1 LSVGLPVCAVVFGSV
16 APPQGDVA
24 DLRVHLGATDEV
36 SSFECLLQNFDK
48 KYSPGGTYPI
58 NVGVD
63 GSISIG
69 RGANCPLVATI
80 TVEEIKALSDSRSEN
95 YLRVLGRCLGE
106 RLFRRVVTKTYENQK
121 GEAIVKDL
129 IDYFVGLSHVR
140 NSVELVENTDTTYTK
155 LEYENT
161 PVFDIL
167 KFIAKSADLAGVIGF
182 DFRVAP
188 DGKFE
193 FFAKNSKTSSVSLS
207 ERLDISE
214 YRKSIFRKRD
224 KIFVYGAAE
233 KKYPLNGD
241 SWTETLDINNDTIN
255 DWVSGTGTGSVSL
268 ATDRVAVG
276 TYSIK
281 HTTNTSDYYGRLRLI
296 IPSGWQ
302 PNCNRYPTLQFQIN
316 RQSAFSGACTI
327 ILEDNAGRWAARE
340 FNIQADKWVLQ
351 KFNVGKKYASEWQG
365 SDIANFNWEII
376 NEIRWDVHFSG
387 VGTGS
392 FWVDN
397 LFFDSARWSGTYG
410 SGSRELAETDEE
422 LHTDNECLLRAKA
435 LYDYLSSPAEYIR
448 VVSDVIDFGTTPILA
463 ADRIWITLPN
473 ENVDGYYRVI
483 SVEYRLIAETQTL
496 ETTLELGKEPQ
507 LLADY
512 LYALRSKTGS
522 LSRYKIGRI

>member
-1 LSVGLPVCAVVFGSV
+1 VFGSV
-16 APPQGDVA
+16 TPPQGDVV

-69 RGANCPLVATI
+69 RGSNCPLVATV
-80 TVEEIKALSDSRSEN
+80 TVEEFKALSDSLGGN
-95 YLRVLGRCLGE
+95 YLRVLGRCWGE
-106 RLFRRVVTKTYENQK
+106 RLFRPIVTKTYENKK
-121 GEAIVKDL
+121 GEEIVKDV
-129 IDYFVGLSHVR
+129 IDYYVGLSHVR
-140 NSVELVENTDTTYTK
+140 NSVELIENTSTTYTK

-161 PVFDIL
+161 PAFDIL
-167 KFIAKSADLAGVIGF
+167 KFIAKSADYAGTIGY

-193 FFAKNSKTSSVSLS
+193 FFPRNSKTSSVSLS
-207 ERLDISE
+207 ERLEVSE

-224 KIFVYGAAE
+224 EIFVYGAAE
-233 KKYPLNGD
+233 KKYPVSGD
-241 SWTETLDINNDTIN
+241 SWTETLDINNDSIN

-268 ATDRVAVG
+268 DGTVKAVG
-276 TYSIK
+276 SYSIK
-281 HTTNTSDYYGRLRLI
+281 HTTSTADYYGRLRLI

-302 PNCNRYPTLQFQIN
+302 PNCKTYPSLQFQI
-316 RQSAFSGACTI
+316 RRESAFSGQATVT
-327 ILEDNAGRWAARE
+327 LVDNTGKFATHE
-340 FNIQADKWVLQ
+340 FQIAADKWYAQ
-351 KFNVGKKYASEWQG
+351 KFNVGEKYESEWGYVQTG
-365 SDIANFNWEII
+365 FNWETI
-376 NEIRWDVHFSG
+376 NELMWDMHFAG
-387 VGTGS
+387 TGTGS

-397 LFFDSARWSGTYG
+397 LFFNSARWSATYG
-410 SGSRELAETDEE
+410 SGARELAETDEE
-422 LHTDNECLLRAKA
+422 LHSDNECLLRAKA
-435 LYDYLSSPAEYIR
+435 LYDHLSSAAEYIR

-463 ADRIWITLPN
+463 ADRIWVTLPN

-483 SVEYRLIAETQTL
+483 TAEYRLISETQTL

-512 LYALRSKTGS
+512 LYALRSKAGS
-522 LSRYKIGRI
+522 LSKYKIGRV